1 MIYAIFKILIRKF
14 LSSTYELGRKLLI
27 LKWFSIWFQHGPP
40 HLTNL
45 VVQGPPPAQSQ
56 SPSQGQLIQGPVTHV
71 IQALP
76 PTQIIHGP
84 PPTQIV
90 QGPPPGYQAPPPHL
104 IHGPPPHGQIPAP
117 YHLGPPPVVSDG
129 VPVMSHSTQ
138 PLQGAP
144 VYSVHTSIS
153 EEGRLVMRLTH
164 ILCRNILVEHVPKI
178 IRSLASVLIWE
189 LNVIITRFCNWM

>member
-1 MIYAIFKILIRKF
+1 MILMIL
-14 LSSTYELGRKLLI
+14 
-27 LKWFSIWFQHGPP
+27 SIWFQHGPP

-56 SPSQGQLIQGPVTHV
+56 SPSQGQLVQGPVTHV

-90 QGPPPGYQAPPPHL
+90 HGPPPGYQAPPPHL

-138 PLQGAP
+138 PPQGAP

-164 ILCRNILVEHVPKI
+164 ILCRNILIVNVPKTI
-178 IRSLASVLIWE
+178 
-189 LNVIITRFCNWM
+189 